1 MPSVVPWRFLLNPL
15 NDSLTFYTTFR
26 QAVVTGVW
34 SNLSVSGRER
44 YLKGASFHLQYRIND
59 LDLETCINCFN
70 SIYHNKIPLYLALK
84 SIVNRCFT
92 LLNTVDISQWQFLE
106 LPQQI
111 FEDYT
116 HENDD
121 QMLKHLL
128 VGEIIYKLSS
138 LHGIYDVNA
147 SVSSA
152 FDHWLNNFGKIND
165 KRHLLLSIFMCT
177 NANSDSVIMT
187 LTKYI
192 AQLTSE
198 SFDNIGD
205 KYLLMYIIAKLS
217 HVNSKSRGKF
227 NIYNFTN
234 YIQDVANISAD
245 GINDTIKCLA
255 LESISLLR
263 ELQINMMDH
272 DSQINKLIAT
282 QDNNC
287 SIVENSEYLLQM
299 LVNYNIKS
307 SVLWEKFQ
315 ESYKKKPIPNLALYL
330 LDSYINYR
338 RKHSYFNESL
348 PLEIADRCLVSIKNG
363 MLSKFTSNSKDS
375 IELFLQMAKKY
386 RQMIKGRIV
395 KVEPCGLYV
404 EIPTNDASAFAIG
417 YVDIA
422 TFPNTFEERLDS
434 FFVPE
439 NHFHVRITSI
449 PPNYDNKI
457 KCASVVNNQVLMKS
471 SNNLISLEPANLDF
485 DTNAVK
491 KSNL

>member
-1 MPSVVPWRFLLNPL
+1 
-15 NDSLTFYTTFR
+15 
-26 QAVVTGVW
+26 
-34 SNLSVSGRER
+34 
-44 YLKGASFHLQYRIND
+44 
-59 LDLETCINCFN
+59 
-70 SIYHNKIPLYLALK
+70 
-84 SIVNRCFT
+84 
-92 LLNTVDISQWQFLE
+92 
-106 LPQQI
+106 
-111 FEDYT
+111 
-116 HENDD
+116 
-121 QMLKHLL
+121 
-128 VGEIIYKLSS
+128 
-138 LHGIYDVNA
+138 
-147 SVSSA
+147 
-152 FDHWLNNFGKIND
+152 
-165 KRHLLLSIFMCT
+165 
-177 NANSDSVIMT
+177 MT

-287 SIVENSEYLLQM
+287 STVENSEYLLQM

-307 SVLWEKFQ
+307 SVLWEVSIITFIQKFQ

-386 RQMIKGRIV
+386 RQMIKGRV
-395 KVEPCGLYV
+395 
-404 EIPTNDASAFAIG
+404 
-417 YVDIA
+417 
-422 TFPNTFEERLDS
+422 
-434 FFVPE
+434 
-439 NHFHVRITSI
+439 
-449 PPNYDNKI
+449 
-457 KCASVVNNQVLMKS
+457 
-471 SNNLISLEPANLDF
+471 SNCLN
-485 DTNAVK
+485 
-491 KSNL
+491 